1 MGHPHRDRELEGT
14 LKLHEF
20 MREAEELQSW
30 LARQTEAAR
39 GGESL
44 GEDHE
49 HVLVRRGLGQGGALR
64 QNAGGERGH
73 GSGALAKDRCLSGVG
88 RCCTCLTPHR

>member
-1 MGHPHRDRELEGT
+1 MGCPHRGRELEGT

-20 MREAEELQSW
+20 MGEAEELQSW
-30 LARQTEAAR
+30 LAGQSQAAR

-49 HVLVRRGLGQGGALR
+49 HVLVRRGFSTEEA
-64 QNAGGERGH
+64 
-73 GSGALAKDRCLSGVG
+73 
-88 RCCTCLTPHR
+88 